1 QLVVR
6 TAGAIAQRVAALDD
20 ESGHDAVERQAV
32 VEVVLREVDEV
43 VDRLRRNLRLD
54 QIDHEVT
61 PRRVYGHGVLLAGV
75 DDVRRRRGSLFHCG
89 RRSTLDDGY
98 A

>member
-1 QLVVR
+1 MV
-6 TAGAIAQRVAALDD
+6 AGAAAPVAAWVPALD
-20 ESGHDAVERQAV
+20 EVAGHDAVERQAV